1 MTERQGRASR
11 LGARA
16 LALAEDAL
24 YVGIATLLTATGLV
38 LLWFSALE
46 LVDLVRD
53 GNASTAVEILDT
65 LLLLFIVVE
74 LQFAVRATLAK
85 RELVAEPFLLVGI
98 LASIKEIVVLSVKA
112 AEEVG
117 NGAAF
122 DDRLTQIGLLGV
134 LVLVLGATAWLMR
147 LKEREPDEGEPD
159 RPAAAD
165 TSSAER
171 PVADTLSG
179 SGGRDPA

>member
-1 MTERQGRASR
+1 MTEPEGRPSR

-24 YVGIATLLTATGLV
+24 YVGIAVLLTATGLV

-46 LVDLVRD
+46 LVDLVRS
-53 GNASTAVEILDT
+53 GSANTAVEILDS

-74 LQFAVRATLAK
+74 LQFAVRTTLAK

-117 NGAAF
+117 TGAAF
-122 DDRLTQIGLLGV
+122 DDRLVQIGLLGG

-147 LKEREPDEGEPD
+147 LKEREPDEGDPSPEAVRDAPG
-159 RPAAAD
+159 RAPTAA
-165 TSSAER
+165 T
-171 PVADTLSG
+171 SG
-179 SGGRDPA
+179 SPGS